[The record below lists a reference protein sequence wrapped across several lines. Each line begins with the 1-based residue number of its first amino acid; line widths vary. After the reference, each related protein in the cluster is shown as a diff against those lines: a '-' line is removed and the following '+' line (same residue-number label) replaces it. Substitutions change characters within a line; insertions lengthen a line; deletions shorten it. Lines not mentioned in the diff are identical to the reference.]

1 MTSKS
6 KQYYFRFRICWY
18 RCLQKVKVYE
28 QTKFCRDISNGG
40 WDITTFILE
49 KQTYG
54 PPYWKSTFG
63 FDFDHL
69 PEICTLLCISL
80 RNFVQIE
87 APTAEIWR
95 HIHYSRW
102 RPQRLNTTSGYRF
115 FPIRTCSI
123 FYRLSVW
130 KCERDWLKALFT
142 FFGVVWSNIYYIFG
156 LVLFVLILINNSQ
169 SSSWSIAWMPNQ
181 EDRRVSKILWS
192 MVSKAADSSRRQRQ
206 EIFRE
211 PMALI
216 RW

>member
-1 MTSKS
+1 MSLPSEGQSLSANQILSTYLNWSLR
-6 KQYYFRFRICWY
+6 YNYFRF
-18 RCLQKVKVYE
+18 LKTKV
-28 QTKFCRDISNGG
+28 RHIGN
-40 WDITTFILE
+40 LA
-49 KQTYG
+49 
-54 PPYWKSTFG
+54 FG
-63 FDFDHL
+63 FNFDHL
-69 PEICTLLCISL
+69 PEICPLFCVRLP
-80 RNFVQIE
+80 NFVQIE